1 MTRLLLAARAA
12 TASAIVIARSGAGDS
27 GFGSAPKLSA
37 PLPEPVRVARMKAIE
52 QVRRNAGLSI
62 DRLAAEAAVASSWYR
77 KIAADPSRA
86 SEAVLSRLASAL
98 RRLREGQRQDEA
110 MLAALV
116 GATYGG
122 FLAAVCTEQ
131 GLDVAA
137 VRAADPRAGKTADAA
152 WRATARARQLAIYL
166 TNISLGVQ
174 QRVLARAV
182 GLTPAAVCL
191 GLKTIE
197 DLRDDPAIDALIERC
212 ARAVTGHAA

>member
-27 GFGSAPKLSA
+27 VFGGPTKLSA
-37 PLPEPVRVARMKAIE
+37 LPVSVRSARVKAIE
-52 QVRRNAGLSI
+52 QVRQAHGISQNK
-62 DRLAAEAAVASSWYR
+62 LAAEAGLSRTWYQT
-77 KIAADPSRA
+77 ILADPCRA

-137 VRAADPRAGKTADAA
+137 VRAADPRAGRTADPV
-152 WRATARARQLAIYL
+152 WRSGARARQLAVYL

-182 GLTPAAVCL
+182 GLTPAAICL